1 MPNKKHRHIYLTL
14 VLMMNIGSQLQ
25 KHKEQKIKRIE
36 RNTENYIKKAFTQQK
51 KLSIEW
57 RQHMG
62 SDKTSVSYVA
72 KIGPAFKIW
81 KGSQVLP
88 LSNLTWK

>member
-51 KLSIEW
+51 KLSIE
-57 RQHMG
+57 
-62 SDKTSVSYVA
+62 
-72 KIGPAFKIW
+72 
-81 KGSQVLP
+81 
-88 LSNLTWK
+88 